1 MSAPWLCVACGLRQ
15 DPGARSCRNCRA
27 AHPDHPELGPRDD
40 ELEIPIS
47 TPLRA
52 AVQVIGLLAV
62 ASLGALA
69 IQRSAR
75 LAGLPAPVEIGAPVD
90 AAEPIRVLVA
100 ALELR
105 AGALAEDPLPEGQ
118 VPLAS
123 LRASAGLDAAMGGPP
138 RVRRLAALADRCVA
152 DLAAAERLAPFL
164 PPSQRA
170 AQAARVRAS
179 LGQLR
184 EALDHPDAP
193 QL

>member
-1 MSAPWLCVACGLRQ
+1 MSAVWICVACGLRQ
-15 DPGARSCRNCRA
+15 DAAALSCRNCRA
-27 AHPDHPELGPRDD
+27 AHPDHPELGARDD

-52 AVQVIGLLAV
+52 AVQVVGLLAF

-75 LAGLPAPVEIGAPVD
+75 LSGVPGPSEQVVRVDAVAPLRALADALDARVAGLESGQLS
-90 AAEPIRVLVA
+90 AE
-100 ALELR
+100 R
-105 AGALAEDPLPEGQ
+105 A
-118 VPLAS
+118 PLAS
-123 LRASAGLDAAMGGPP
+123 LRSAAGLDAALAGPP
-138 RVRRLAALADRCVA
+138 RVRRLAAHAERCVA
-152 DLAAAERLAPFL
+152 ELAAAERLTPFL

-184 EALDHPDAP
+184 EALDGSDDT
-193 QL
+193 